1 MDALTRS
8 QVQLLQRARDGN
20 PMWGGSTAIAWLR
33 RDVELLLALRLIE
46 RHGDLP
52 YSLTPLG
59 ASALDS
65 MGHQPLA
72 PGEWP

>member
-1 MDALTRS
+1 
-8 QVQLLQRARDGN
+8 
-20 PMWGGSTAIAWLR
+20 MWGGSTAIAWMR